1 MEERNQHI
9 NTGDYMVGLDI
20 GTTKI
25 SVMIGRKNQYG
36 KLEILGT
43 GRAVSNGVARG
54 IVANIDKTVDS
65 IKEAI
70 TEAKKKSGIEIDEV
84 FVGIAGQHIK
94 SLQHRGEL
102 VRDNIE
108 IEIEKADIDKLKSN
122 MFKLITIP
130 GEEVIHVIP
139 QEYTVDGEDGI
150 QDPKG
155 MAGVKLEANFHVIT
169 AQVGAVRN
177 IIRCVEKAGL
187 TPKELVLEPFASAV
201 ATLDEDELREGVAL
215 VDIGGRTTDVAI
227 FLDNIIRH
235 TAVIPFGGNV
245 ITKDIKTGLS
255 ILEKQA
261 ELLKIKFGSAMYT
274 EDQENV
280 MVSIPG
286 LRGREPKEIAV
297 KNLSE
302 IIGAQP
308 IKGRHI
314 NMESLY
320 EYGSRRGFWRIHK
333 LFQEKKIPITIFGV
347 GMALEKNPDICNAIK
362 DAGYE
367 VASHGW
373 RWIDYQNIKKSEE
386 KKHMKLAIQ
395 THKRIFGDRPSG
407 WYTGR
412 CSPNTRDLVM
422 EDGGFLYDSDS
433 YSDDL
438 PYWETRGKKKQLIIP
453 YTLDNNDMRFA
464 TNQGFNT
471 GDHFFTYLK
480 DSFDAL
486 YEEGK
491 TNPKMM
497 SVGLHCRIVGKP
509 GRIQA
514 LKKFLNYIKK
524 HKNVWVCKRV
534 DIAKHWI
541 KNYSK

>member
-1 MEERNQHI
+1 MSEKNNR
-9 NTGDYMVGLDI
+9 DMVG
-20 GTTKI
+20 
-25 SVMIGRKNQYG
+25 YG
-36 KLEILGT
+36 YNDFKVVWPNNARL
-43 GRAVSNGVARG
+43 AVQIVLNYEEGAENCVLNG
-54 IVANIDKTVDS
+54 DKQS
-65 IKEAI
+65 
-70 TEAKKKSGIEIDEV
+70 EV
-84 FVGIAGQHIK
+84 F
-94 SLQHRGEL
+94 
-102 VRDNIE
+102 
-108 IEIEKADIDKLKSN
+108 
-122 MFKLITIP
+122 
-130 GEEVIHVIP
+130 
-139 QEYTVDGEDGI
+139 
-150 QDPKG
+150 
-155 MAGVKLEANFHVIT
+155 
-169 AQVGAVRN
+169 
-177 IIRCVEKAGL
+177 
-187 TPKELVLEPFASAV
+187 
-201 ATLDEDELREGVAL
+201 
-215 VDIGGRTTDVAI
+215 
-227 FLDNIIRH
+227 
-235 TAVIPFGGNV
+235 
-245 ITKDIKTGLS
+245 
-255 ILEKQA
+255 
-261 ELLKIKFGSAMYT
+261 
-274 EDQENV
+274 
-280 MVSIPG
+280 
-286 LRGREPKEIAV
+286 
-297 KNLSE
+297 LSE

-347 GMALEKNPDICNAIK
+347 GMALEKNPEICKAIK
-362 DAGYE
+362 NSDYE

-395 THKRIFGDRPSG
+395 THKKIFGERPQG

-412 CSPNTRDLVM
+412 CSPNTRDLVF

-438 PYWETRGKKKQLIIP
+438 PYWEVRNKKKQLIIP

-497 SVGLHCRIVGKP
+497 SVGLHCRLIGKP
-509 GRIQA
+509 GRIQS
-514 LKKFLNYIKK
+514 LKRFLDYITK
-524 HKNVWVCKRV
+524 HEDVWICKRI

-541 KNYSK
+541 KNYSN

>member
-1 MEERNQHI
+1 
-9 NTGDYMVGLDI
+9 
-20 GTTKI
+20 
-25 SVMIGRKNQYG
+25 
-36 KLEILGT
+36 
-43 GRAVSNGVARG
+43 
-54 IVANIDKTVDS
+54 
-65 IKEAI
+65 
-70 TEAKKKSGIEIDEV
+70 
-84 FVGIAGQHIK
+84 
-94 SLQHRGEL
+94 
-102 VRDNIE
+102 
-108 IEIEKADIDKLKSN
+108 
-122 MFKLITIP
+122 
-130 GEEVIHVIP
+130 
-139 QEYTVDGEDGI
+139 
-150 QDPKG
+150 
-155 MAGVKLEANFHVIT
+155 
-169 AQVGAVRN
+169 
-177 IIRCVEKAGL
+177 
-187 TPKELVLEPFASAV
+187 
-201 ATLDEDELREGVAL
+201 
-215 VDIGGRTTDVAI
+215 
-227 FLDNIIRH
+227 
-235 TAVIPFGGNV
+235 
-245 ITKDIKTGLS
+245 
-255 ILEKQA
+255 
-261 ELLKIKFGSAMYT
+261 
-274 EDQENV
+274 
-280 MVSIPG
+280 
-286 LRGREPKEIAV
+286 
-297 KNLSE
+297 
-302 IIGAQP
+302 
-308 IKGRHI
+308 
-314 NMESLY
+314 MESLY
-320 EYGSRRGFWRIHK
+320 EYGSRAGFWRLHK
-333 LFQEKKIPITIFGV
+333 LFQTKKIPITVFGV